1 LGLSGGSYLNRMN
14 PSFRFPALR
23 TLQQQ
28 TDENIERLLTG
39 LSDATKA
46 VRTESIQRLMQA
58 GEDQIPEK
66 YKEAYNRALEEY
78 RQVLFFNADF
88 PTGKINLANFYY
100 NQNQFKDAEKYY
112 KAALEQDSELRFL
125 KLNLAYL
132 YNRTGQNNLAERFFR
147 EYIQEEPE
155 DADALFSFALLLTE
169 TGKYDESLS
178 TLLKVKEMAPDRP
191 RVNHNI
197 AMMYDFMKDKKKAE
211 EFLKDEISVIDNLNS
226 RLELLRF
233 YLDNNYSEKALTFAY
248 EMLEVYPDAG
258 QVQQVVTQLENS
270 LRGN

>member
-1 LGLSGGSYLNRMN
+1 
-14 PSFRFPALR
+14 
-23 TLQQQ
+23 
-28 TDENIERLLTG
+28 
-39 LSDATKA
+39 
-46 VRTESIQRLMQA
+46 
-58 GEDQIPEK
+58 
-66 YKEAYNRALEEY
+66 
-78 RQVLFFNADF
+78 
-88 PTGKINLANFYY
+88 
-100 NQNQFKDAEKYY
+100 
-112 KAALEQDSELRFL
+112 
-125 KLNLAYL
+125 
-132 YNRTGQNNLAERFFR
+132 
-147 EYIQEEPE
+147 
-155 DADALFSFALLLTE
+155 
-169 TGKYDESLS
+169 
-178 TLLKVKEMAPDRP
+178 MAPDRP